1 MAKLN
6 YLEVVEMLGTSVS
19 SAMQKKI
26 DHVVARKKALKEE
39 DSDLD
44 SILDGLLRDLQSGE
58 DE

>member
-19 SAMQKKI
+19 STMQKKI

>member
-19 SAMQKKI
+19 STMQKKI

-58 DE
+58 D